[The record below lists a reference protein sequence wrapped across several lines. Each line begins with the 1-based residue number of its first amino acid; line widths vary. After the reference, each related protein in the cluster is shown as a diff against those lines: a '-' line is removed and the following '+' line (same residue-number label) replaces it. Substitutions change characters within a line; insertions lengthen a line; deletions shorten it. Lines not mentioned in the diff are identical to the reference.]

1 MRKLRINKTTPISP
15 LSPFF
20 ADFALNG
27 YRESLPD
34 GIAPMFLGTNE
45 FWMGIDDDTYISAQ
59 PLISLATKCV
69 NVSGFSTE
77 LRSAIREFNTLV
89 NDSALLMDRQL
100 YYWLMPLVLMRAKRF
115 LQQARQNN

>member
-1 MRKLRINKTTPISP
+1 
-15 LSPFF
+15 
-20 ADFALNG
+20 
-27 YRESLPD
+27 
-34 GIAPMFLGTNE
+34 
-45 FWMGIDDDTYISAQ
+45 
-59 PLISLATKCV
+59 
-69 NVSGFSTE
+69 VSGFSTE